1 MILRNCTA
9 NIGRQPK
16 MVLGIL
22 HLDNFDNVEIPLE
35 RQGGGHSGS
44 PPSMVPGGEWRGS
57 LSGEEM
63 GEEETSET
71 VGQWKMRPDGRKTR
85 SIYSVKQSWAKGR
98 FKRRLF
104 WCRQIHEKYNLCV
117 VRETYSTELDT
128 TYTEMLYGGFTWDG
142 I

>member
-35 RQGGGHSGS
+35 RQGGGHNGS
-44 PPSMVPGGEWRGS
+44 PPSMVAGGEWSGS
-57 LSGEEM
+57 LSGEEV

-71 VGQWKMRPDGRKTR
+71 VGQRKMRPDGRKTR
-85 SIYSVKQSWAKGR
+85 SIYSVKQSWEEAR
-98 FKRRLF
+98 FERRLF
-104 WCRQIHEKYNLCV
+104 
-117 VRETYSTELDT
+117 
-128 TYTEMLYGGFTWDG
+128 
-142 I
+142 